1 VIECVINI
9 SEGRNLK
16 LLDDLRV
23 TAGPSMRDLHADEW
37 HNRSVFT
44 LINEPQLLAHDV
56 RTLIS
61 AAFDVLDLRLH

>member
-1 VIECVINI
+1 MIECVINI

-16 LLDDLRV
+16 LLDELRV
-23 TAGPSMRDLHADEW
+23 KAGASMRDLHADEW